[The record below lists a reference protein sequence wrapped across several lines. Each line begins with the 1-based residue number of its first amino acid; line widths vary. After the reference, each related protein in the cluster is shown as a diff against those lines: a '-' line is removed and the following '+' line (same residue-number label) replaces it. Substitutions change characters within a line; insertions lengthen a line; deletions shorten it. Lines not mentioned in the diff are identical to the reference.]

1 MKTKFSGILTLLL
14 AFTVQIAFA
23 QSSVSG
29 TVSDAAGPLLGANV
43 IVKGTNNGT
52 QTDFDGNFTLS
63 NVNATDVLVISYVG
77 YTTQEVPV
85 GNQTTFTIT
94 LEADSLE
101 EVVIT
106 AQGIKR
112 EKKALGYSIATVSG
126 DDLEQKPEQ
135 DVTRALLGKAS
146 GVQIVQTSGVAGSG
160 TNVVIR
166 NYSSIGGN
174 NQALYIVDGV
184 PFSNDT
190 NSQGGAFVGN
200 NGSSRSL
207 DLDPNNVESVSV
219 LKGLAAATL
228 YGSAG
233 RNGVILITTKTG
245 SRNDSAKKNEITVS
259 QSYFVDEV
267 ASLPDYQNEFGN
279 GFDQAFGWFFS
290 NWGPSFQRD
299 GVAGFGSQAAID
311 DNGTLEHPYS
321 TAAAATGIPQDFPE
335 FAGARYEWRPY
346 NSVERFFRTGGAST
360 TSVSLRGTADNAFY
374 NVSFGHLDQTG
385 FTPGNIVRRTN
396 LSVGGG
402 ANLTNKFDI
411 AANLNFSRTD
421 FRTPPVAESEGNGT
435 FSAGTSSVFG
445 HLFFTPRSVDL
456 IGLPFQ
462 SPVDGRSVY
471 YRQNNSIQHP
481 LWTVANA
488 RVSNLTHRV
497 QGSAVLTYNF
507 NDNLNVFYRAGI
519 DVFNTLR
526 ENYQNRGGID
536 ANVTGFLNTDNI
548 LNQIYDHSIVVN
560 GDYDLSKK
568 IGLTFNVGA
577 TSRSENTRLV
587 GVASTGQAVF
597 DIQRHFNFANNNEI
611 EFRGTQN
618 IVGIYGQVAADYDN
632 WAFLTLAGRND
643 WASNLEEANRS
654 LFYPSASLSLIP
666 TQFIPNLKSDKW
678 GLNYLKLRAGIG
690 TSARFPG
697 AGTFPTSQTLA
708 FNIQAFQDTSPGG
721 TGNDIA
727 ANSASNTI
735 ANPDLQPEL
744 QTEFE
749 VGFESKFLDNRVSLD
764 ASYFDRTT
772 RDLIVGS
779 PLPPSSGVT
788 NSTVNVGEIQGDGI
802 EADLGIDFFREG
814 KFTWNLRVNYTSSE
828 SVVTDLGTDVD
839 QIIFAG
845 NGGRQG
851 GNVAREGEVLGAIV
865 GTRIGRDPATGAF
878 LVNAAGNYIIETVD
892 EAGLTPVVGDPNP
905 DFVMNYINTFTWG
918 NWNFGFQVNHTLGGD
933 IVSSTISTLL
943 GRGLTTDT
951 VDRINTFILPGIQQA
966 SGQPNTVQI
975 NNSDFYFSN
984 VLFGPTELRVYDAS
998 VVRLQSVSL
1007 GYSFPSKFL
1016 DRTPFGSLS
1025 ITASG
1030 QNLWYDAYNTPD
1042 GTNFDPN
1049 VNNGVGNSRG
1059 FEFIN
1064 GPTGKRWGVSVR
1076 ATF

>member
-14 AFTVQIAFA
+14 AFMVQIAFA
-23 QSSVSG
+23 QSTVSG
-29 TVSDAAGPLLGANV
+29 TVSDDTAPLPGANV
-43 IVKGTNNGT
+43 IVKGTTNGT

-63 NVNATDVLVISYVG
+63 NVNSTDILVISYVG
-77 YTTQEVPV
+77 FKTQEIPV
-85 GNQTTFTIT
+85 GGQTAFTIT
-94 LEADSLE
+94 LELDNTLE
-101 EVVIT
+101 EVVVT

-126 DDLEQKPEQ
+126 DELEQKPEA

-146 GVQIVQTSGVAGSG
+146 GVQITQTSGVAGSG

-166 NYSSIGGN
+166 NYSSIGGS

-190 NSQGGAFVGN
+190 NSQGGAFAAN

-207 DLDPNNVESVSV
+207 DLDPNNIESVSV

-228 YGSAG
+228 YGSEG

-245 SRNDSAKKNEITVS
+245 SRNQGAKKNEITVS
-259 QSYFVDEV
+259 QSYFVDTV

-290 NWGPSFQRD
+290 NWGPSFQAD
-299 GVAGFGSQAAID
+299 GVAGFNTQAAIAD
-311 DNGTLEHPYS
+311 DGTLEHPYS

-360 TSVSLRGTADNAFY
+360 TNVALRGTTDNTFY

-385 FTPGNIVRRTN
+385 FTPGNIVRRSN
-396 LSVGGG
+396 LSIGGG
-402 ANLTNKFDI
+402 ADLTNKFNI
-411 AANLNFSRTD
+411 TANMNFSRTEFD
-421 FRTPPVAESEGNGT
+421 TPPVAESEGNGT
-435 FSAGTSSVFG
+435 FAGATSSVFG

-488 RVSNLTHRV
+488 KITNLTHRI

-507 NDNLNVFYRAGI
+507 NDNLNAFYRVGV

-560 GDYDLSKK
+560 GDYDLGTKV
-568 IGLTFNVGA
+568 GLTFNVGA
-577 TSRSENTRLV
+577 TSRAESTRQV
-587 GVASTGQAVF
+587 GIASTGQTVF
-597 DIQRHFNFANNNEI
+597 DIQRHFNFENNNEI
-611 EFRGTQN
+611 EFRGTRN
-618 IVGIYGQVAADYDN
+618 IVGLYSQFAVDYDN
-632 WAFLTLAGRND
+632 WVFLTLAGRND
-643 WASNLEEANRS
+643 WASNLEQSNRS
-654 LFYPSASLSLIP
+654 LFYPSASVSFIP
-666 TQFIPNLKSDKW
+666 TQVIPGIKSAKW
-678 GLNYLKLRAGIG
+678 GLNYLKLRGGIG
-690 TSARFPG
+690 TSARFPAAG
-697 AGTFPTSQTLA
+697 AFPTSQTLA
-708 FNIQAFQDTSPGG
+708 FNIQAFQDGN
-721 TGNDIA
+721 GNDVA
-727 ANSASNTI
+727 TNSASNTI
-735 ANPDLQPEL
+735 ANPDLEPEL
-744 QTEFE
+744 QREFE
-749 VGFESKFLDNRVSLD
+749 VGFESRFLDNRVTLD

-772 RDLIVGS
+772 EDLIVGS

-802 EADLGIDFFREG
+802 EADLGIDIFKGG
-814 KFTWNLRVNYTSSE
+814 KFTWNARVNFTTSE
-828 SVVTDLGTDVD
+828 SIVTDLGTDVD
-839 QIIFAG
+839 QIIFSG

-865 GTRIGRDPATGAF
+865 GTRIGRDPNTGEF
-878 LVNAAGNYIIETVD
+878 LVNAQGNYIIETVD
-892 EAGLTPVVGDPNP
+892 EEGLTPVVGDPNP
-905 DFVMNYINTFTWG
+905 DFIMNYINTFTYG
-918 NWNFGFQVNHTLGGD
+918 NWNFGFQFNHTQGGD
-933 IVSSTISTLL
+933 IASSTIAVLL

-951 VDRINTFILPGIQQA
+951 LDRLNTFILPGVQQS
-966 SGQPNTVQI
+966 SGAPNTVQI

-984 VLFGPTELRVYDAS
+984 VLFGPTELRIYDAS
-998 VVRLQSVSL
+998 VLRLQEVSL
-1007 GYSFPSKFL
+1007 GYTFPSKFL

-1030 QNLWYDAYNTPD
+1030 QNLWFDAYNTPD

-1049 VNNGVGNSRG
+1049 VNTGVGNSRG
-1059 FEFIN
+1059 FDFIN
-1064 GPTGKRWGVSVR
+1064 GPTGRRWGVSVR